1 MDILE
6 VFEDYITTTADELP
20 YDMWNNN
27 NLDGRGD
34 IVEVGFD
41 YKQVGDELTGEVF
54 ITIVT
59 MGDKTLRTIH
69 QDRSVMASYIQD
81 HLAQMQEASKVEL
94 NGGW

>member
-1 MDILE
+1 MNILE
-6 VFEDYITTTADELP
+6 VFEDHITTTADELP
-20 YDMWNNN
+20 YDMWHNNG
-27 NLDGRGD
+27 LDGRGD
-34 IVEVGFD
+34 VVEVGFD

-54 ITIVT
+54 ITVAT